1 MNTSVIGCIP
11 PVHVNTSVIG
21 CIPPVHVN
29 TSVIGCYALYKAREL
44 SHRGRGKKG
53 RRKID
58 QGINKSLC
66 IDLSVCWCCVPGT
79 VSIFKNSKDTVKVE
93 ILILVEICSDLLIV
107 LRYI

>member
-11 PVHVNTSVIG
+11 PVQ
-21 CIPPVHVN
+21 VN

-44 SHRGRGKKG
+44 PGKG
-53 RRKID
+53 REKDRPGNKQELVHRPVCVLVLRHLSR
-58 QGINKSLC
+58 QGERDI
-66 IDLSVCWCCVPGT
+66 WCRNLGT

-93 ILILVEICSDLLIV
+93 ILILVEICSDLLII